1 MPTVKDIM
9 IKPVIT
15 IDVNKTVFEA
25 AQLMSDKSIGCLVV
39 TDKDVAVGI
48 VTERDFLRRIV
59 AERASFDLKISA
71 IMSKK
76 LVTVDPDVSVRDAAR
91 LMATNKI
98 RRLPVVKAET
108 LVGMLVA
115 SDLVRQAGNKSVG
128 EGVLEALGRLPPGLL

>member
-1 MPTVKDIM
+1 MPAVKDIM

-15 IDVNKTVFEA
+15 VDVNKTVFEA
-25 AQLMSDKSIGCLVV
+25 AQLMSAKSIGCLVV

-59 AERASFDLKISA
+59 AERASFDLKISS

-76 LVTVDPDVSVRDAAR
+76 LVTVDPDMSVRDAAR

-108 LVGMLVA
+108 LVGILVA

>member
-1 MPTVKDIM
+1 MPAVKDIM

-15 IDVNKTVFEA
+15 VDVNKTVFEA
-25 AQLMSDKSIGCLVV
+25 AQLMSAKSIGCLVV

-76 LVTVDPDVSVRDAAR
+76 LVTVDPDTSVRDAAR

-108 LVGMLVA
+108 LVGILVA